1 MTPLGGLVPIGEMM
15 LGEVS
20 PGGVGVGLMGMLVYA
35 ILAVFIVGL
44 MVGRTPEYLG
54 KKIGPP
60 QMKLVSLYILAMP
73 ITVLGPRRL
82 LGRRP
87 GGDRL
92 DRRRRARTAYP
103 RCSTRSLSGAN
114 NNGSAFG
121 GIGSADDWYAISVG
135 VAMMIGRFA
144 LIVPRSPSPGR
155 SAVKAVAARTVATLP
170 TGSPMF
176 AAVLLGVVLVVS
188 GLVFFPALAL
198 GPISEAMQIGRCSR

>member
-1 MTPLGGLVPIGEMM
+1 MPIGEMM

-20 PGGVGVGLMGMLVYA
+20 PGGVGVGLFGMLVYA

-60 QMKLVSLYILAMP
+60 DEAGLALHPRDAATVGLARLPVVVPAVTDSIADAGPHGLSEVLYAF
-73 ITVLGPRRL
+73 
-82 LGRRP
+82 
-87 GGDRL
+87 
-92 DRRRRARTAYP
+92 
-103 RCSTRSLSGAN
+103 LSGAN

-121 GIGSADDWYAISVG
+121 GIGSADDWYAISIG

-144 LIVPRSPSPGR
+144 LIIPALAIAGSLGR
-155 SAVKAVAARTVATLP
+155 KGTAPRTVATLP

-176 AAVLLGVVLVVS
+176 AAVLLGVVLIVS

-198 GPISEAMQIGRCSR
+198 GPIAEADPDRSGTP